1 MPEDDSEISVA
12 DFTYCGPGERTYPE
26 TRDAEGRNLG
36 VARPGDIRP
45 FTAAPDQFWRQT
57 ADGDRAALEAR
68 DAPAAG
74 GGDHEPAAPPAG
86 VADETGE
93 APEDDGDRGD
103 GAAQDGPEDS
113 GDAVSG
119 AAPPDPGTE
128 PEPPAGEPQ
137 DM

>member
-45 FTAAPDQFWRQT
+45 FTVAPDQFWRET
-57 ADGDRAALEAR
+57 ADEDREALAAR
-68 DAPAAG
+68 DAPAASEEGGETAAAEGAADG
-74 GGDHEPAAPPAG
+74 GGDR
-86 VADETGE
+86 
-93 APEDDGDRGD
+93 EDD
-103 GAAQDGPEDS
+103 AAQNGPEDS
-113 GDAVSG
+113 GGAVSG